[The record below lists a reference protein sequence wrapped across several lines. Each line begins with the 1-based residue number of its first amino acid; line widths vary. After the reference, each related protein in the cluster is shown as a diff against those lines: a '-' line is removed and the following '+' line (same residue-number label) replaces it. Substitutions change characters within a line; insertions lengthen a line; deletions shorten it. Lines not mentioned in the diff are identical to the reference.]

1 MLTPESGHKWGEWMP
16 MAGIGWLGR
25 ARLRRRSVPY
35 GDPGATH
42 DAEATQPLHR
52 RVARARGT
60 GLLWKVIAHGTEPGN
75 PHGLLLAWPRWEHFA
90 HSMWPTRQIPGTHHD
105 ILRVRFV
112 PYRGESLALPDAT
125 EIRPG
130 MIVGELH
137 CNNQAILDLVGRGRG
152 NPYRAAR
159 EDLRCLARW
168 IARPGFDL
176 NVQAFFGVTL
186 IAKAAA
192 RLGFSVRAR
201 PPTLRR
207 RLERMFMTGLLVL
220 YTLDGLSRIE
230 RGTTVRSYPQEVWL
244 SRRELLHRYGKHRY
258 RERARPELLAHLN

>member
-1 MLTPESGHKWGEWMP
+1 M
-16 MAGIGWLGR
+16 R
-25 ARLRRRSVPY
+25 AR
-35 GDPGATH
+35 ATGR
-42 DAEATQPLHR
+42 LW
-52 RVARARGT
+52 RVM
-60 GLLWKVIAHGTEPGN
+60 AHGSTPGN

-90 HSMWPTRQIPGTHHD
+90 HSMWPARQIPGTPHD
-105 ILRVRFV
+105 ILRVRFLL
-112 PYRGESLALPDAT
+112 YRGEALTLPDRT

-130 MIVGELH
+130 MLVGELH
-137 CNNQAILDLVGRGRG
+137 CNNQAILDLVGRERG

-186 IAKAAA
+186 IARAAA
-192 RLGFSVRAR
+192 RLGFSVRTR

-220 YTLDGLSRIE
+220 YTPGGLSRIE
-230 RGTTVRSYPQEVWL
+230 TGSTARSYPQEVWL
-244 SRRELLHRYGKHRY
+244 SRRELLRRYGHR
-258 RERARPELLAHLN
+258 RDPARIHPGLKAHLN